1 MRTQKLSAEIV
12 SLLQKN
18 IPSERLLFEEPL
30 SGHTTF
36 KIGGPA
42 ECMILPMTIDEIRA
56 VWLVAKNHNIPIFVL
71 GGGSNRLVRDNGIPG
86 IVLNLSPDCFGRIEK
101 TADGLRA
108 HAGAM
113 LKDVCAFAA
122 AHSLTGI
129 EFACGIP
136 GSMGGAVYMNAG
148 AYDGELSGCVRSV
161 RVLLPDGTTTEIP
174 GTAAD
179 FSYRH
184 SIFQTNGAVILTVEL
199 QLKKALSR

>member
-1 MRTQKLSAEIV
+1 MQKIV
-12 SLLQKN
+12 
-18 IPSERLLFEEPL
+18 PAWRLLFEEPL
-30 SGHTTF
+30 AAHTTF

-42 ECMILPMTIDEIRA
+42 ECMILPMTIEEVRA
-56 VWLVAKNHNIPIFVL
+56 VCLVAKNYNVPIFIL
-71 GGGSNRLVRDNGIPG
+71 GGGSNLLVRDNGIAG
-86 IVLNLSPDCFGRIEK
+86 IVLKLSPDCFGRIEK

-108 HAGAM
+108 YAGAW

-148 AYDGELSGCVRSV
+148 AYDGELSGCVQSV
-161 RVLLPDGTTTEIP
+161 MVLMPDGTIAEIL
-174 GTAAD
+174 GADAD

-184 SIFQTNGAVILTVEL
+184 SIFQTNGAVILAVEL
-199 QLKKALSR
+199 QLVKTVQSEVVAKMRE